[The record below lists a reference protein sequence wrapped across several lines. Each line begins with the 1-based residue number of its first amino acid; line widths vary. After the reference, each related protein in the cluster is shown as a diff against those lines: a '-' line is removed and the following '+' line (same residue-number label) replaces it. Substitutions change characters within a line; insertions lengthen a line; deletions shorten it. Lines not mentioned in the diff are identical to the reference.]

1 MMAERSMASSAVRAT
16 GATKKADEDV
26 ILKYGKPSVSLVVRV
41 VVCGVSVVVVLVYY
55 VYQDIK
61 GNFWCVSSISPEIVF
76 VFM

>member
-41 VVCGVSVVVVLVYY
+41 VVCGVSVVVVLV
-55 VYQDIK
+55 
-61 GNFWCVSSISPEIVF
+61 
-76 VFM
+76 